1 MNDEHPEGPSP
12 TSEPEPK
19 TSDVFHAS
27 DVEMRRRAAAVL
39 EVLGG
44 ALTPAE
50 AAQALTISLPRY
62 YLLEARALE
71 GLVAACEPRPRGRGP
86 SMGRSAQALKREND
100 RLRQDLT
107 RTQALARAMQ
117 RASGI
122 PEQEQD
128 TPITDG
134 RIRRRRRPHAR
145 ALRAAKILAP
155 PPGPSTPE
163 VLPGV
168 EPPP

>member
-1 MNDEHPEGPSP
+1 VG
-12 TSEPEPK
+12 
-19 TSDVFHAS
+19 
-27 DVEMRRRAAAVL
+27 DVETRRRAAAVL

-44 ALTPAE
+44 ALTPAD
-50 AAQALTISLPRY
+50 AALALSISLPRY

-71 GLVAACEPRPRGRGP
+71 GLVAACEPRPRGRGGTL
-86 SMGRSAQALKREND
+86 GRSTLALKREND

-122 PEQEQD
+122 PEQEHD
-128 TPITDG
+128 LSGADG
-134 RIRRRRRPHAR
+134 RTRRHRRPHAR

-155 PPGPSTPE
+155 PSSPLSTPE
-163 VLPGV
+163 DFPGV
-168 EPPP
+168 KPPP